1 MRVLL
6 FDVFG
11 TLVDWR
17 SSMIELAATAA
28 GRAGPRADWAGIIDD
43 WRRAYQPALARP

>member
-1 MRVLL
+1 MERVRVLP

-17 SSMIELAATAA
+17 SSLIGIAEITAD
-28 GRAGPRADWAGIIDD
+28 RAGLRADWAGC
-43 WRRAYQPALARP
+43 